1 MRVVKLFNSSWKP
14 CESEFWYITRICR
27 NWWLAKW
34 RSEGMALCLS
44 ISLVYSCKSG
54 FLHLCALQLH
64 GSVLFV
70 PNFFSFLKFQSA
82 ALNDCA
88 DISNR
93 MAVLAILDQL
103 LSYCTG
109 LVAFVGAILLFMHF
123 VSRINAATAR
133 LEYGRIVRDNEQ
145 SLNA

>member
-1 MRVVKLFNSSWKP
+1 
-14 CESEFWYITRICR
+14 
-27 NWWLAKW
+27 
-34 RSEGMALCLS
+34 MALCLS

-70 PNFFSFLKFQSA
+70 PNFFSFLKCQSA
-82 ALNDCA
+82 ALNDCT

-109 LVAFVGAILLFMHF
+109 LVAFVGAILSFMHF
-123 VSRINAATAR
+123 VSQINAATAR